1 MKRAVLGNKQLKIP
15 DEEAVK
21 KAAEGFDIYD
31 AEGKTLEIPGAGRTV
46 PFARYFELEQRYKV
60 LGMKAEALARENAE
74 KDAEIAKL
82 NAFLKES
89 AKTSTKG
96 TKPPATPPPATSE

>member
-15 DEEAVK
+15 DEEAAK

-46 PFARYFELEQRYKV
+46 PFARYFELEQQN
-60 LGMKAEALARENAE
+60 KALEEENARLE
-74 KDAEIAKL
+74 ADAEKLAQEVKKLKAATAKRGEE
-82 NAFLKES
+82 K
-89 AKTSTKG
+89 K
-96 TKPPATPPPATSE
+96 KPPDDPNNQPKDPPK